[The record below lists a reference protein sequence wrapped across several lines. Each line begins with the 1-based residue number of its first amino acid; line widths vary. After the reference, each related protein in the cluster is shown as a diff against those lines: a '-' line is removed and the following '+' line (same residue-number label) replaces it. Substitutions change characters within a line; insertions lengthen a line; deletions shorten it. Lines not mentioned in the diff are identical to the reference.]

1 MNFIE
6 IVETI
11 DLVENKLSDLSGAE
25 LNLVTA
31 IIAEGNTEFDV
42 VHHLDFIVEY
52 ATSQSDENA
61 TLIVETVDCSKVLD
75 IILESA
81 RKHPTD
87 SAKYLETTIA
97 SVNEIDL
104 GVEEV
109 IEESEETTSVT
120 LLSVVTNTLT
130 DILGESTVE
139 GLPAEMVF
147 DIVEA
152 TKDLEMGEDADSLE
166 LTDLIETISTNL
178 KEALEDGSIDFD
190 SDDYEGEALSEFLND
205 YTDLEDLLE
214 EMAQVNEEVLAES
227 TDKAAVT
234 LLLKAKEATTLVEG
248 KIEATTN
255 FEAMRESAKKQK
267 ATNETVIKEADAPSV
282 SENVG
287 TEKLRALKSVMKS
300 KICPM
305 A

>member
-11 DLVENKLSDLSGAE
+11 DLVENKLSELSGTE
-25 LNLVTA
+25 LNLVTS

-52 ATSQSDENA
+52 VTSQTEENA
-61 TLIVETVDCSKVLD
+61 QLIVEAVDCGKVLD

-87 SAKYLETTIA
+87 TKKFLESTIA
-97 SVNEIDL
+97 SVNNIDL
-104 GVEEV
+104 EVEA
-109 IEESEETTSVT
+109 IEESTEETQSVT

-130 DILGESTVE
+130 DMLGEATVE
-139 GLPAEMVF
+139 ALPAEMVF
-147 DIVEA
+147 DIVESA
-152 TKDLEMGEDADSLE
+152 KDLEMGEEASALE
-166 LTDLIETISTNL
+166 LTDLIEVISTNL

-190 SDDYEGEALSEFLND
+190 SDDYEGETLSEFLND
-205 YTDLEDLLE
+205 YTDLEDLLS
-214 EMAQVNEEVLAES
+214 EMAQVTEEVLAES
-227 TDKAAVT
+227 TDENAKR
-234 LLLKAKEATTLVEG
+234 LLLKAKNSTTMVEATTVTEVSEL
-248 KIEATTN
+248 KEAKR
-255 FEAMRESAKKQK
+255 EAAKKQK
-267 ATNETVIKEADAPSV
+267 AINEGDALSV

-287 TEKLRALKSVMKS
+287 TEKLRALKSVIKS
-300 KICPM
+300 KICPT